1 MLGQIG
7 IWDGLLGHLS
17 VGWSR
22 LVGGG
27 GPSGAVCGG
36 GRLCSSLQVD
46 MEESKIRKVKSKLK
60 KNVYSFI
67 LFM

>member
-1 MLGQIG
+1 MGSWVISL
-7 IWDGLLGHLS
+7 WVGL
-17 VGWSR
+17 VWW
-22 LVGGG
+22 VGGG

-36 GRLCSSLQVD
+36 GCLCSSLQVD